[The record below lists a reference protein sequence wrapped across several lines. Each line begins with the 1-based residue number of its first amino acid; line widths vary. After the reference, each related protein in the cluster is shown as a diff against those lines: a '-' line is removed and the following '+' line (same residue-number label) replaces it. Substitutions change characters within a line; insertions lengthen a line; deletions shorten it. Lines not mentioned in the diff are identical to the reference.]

1 MKTRS
6 LKIKDIASVNS
17 ITQALLLNG
26 YSVKSHTKF
35 KEFPRATT
43 VDYFL
48 VEIYD
53 NSTEK
58 GDEQE

>member
-1 MKTRS
+1 MKTLS

-17 ITQALLLNG
+17 ITQALFLNG
-26 YSVKSHTKF
+26 YSVKTHAKF
-35 KEFPRATT
+35 KEYPRETT
-43 VDYFL
+43 IDYFW

-58 GDEQE
+58 DGDE